1 LNHQDITLCLTIGKR
16 PELLRQTLN
25 SLLSK
30 TQFKAIIAIN
40 DFRDDETNKV
50 FKELC
55 PEGLLINLPTQVG
68 HHKAVDEMYSKVETP
83 YIFHCEDDWYFDQ
96 SFDFEKYINILNQ
109 NQNAT
114 QLCFRKVT
122 DFPFSKEE
130 KSKIQYIKSEPLNLV
145 RLDSLHDQWHGFTF
159 NPHLASIK
167 LWKSLP
173 KGFSEFK
180 KERHVSRWLR
190 AQNLYT
196 LFLEEGIC
204 HHIGD
209 DDSVANAS
217 KKSWFAKWKGKIF
230 G

>member
-1 LNHQDITLCLTIGKR
+1 LNTQDITLCLTIGKR

-30 TQFKAIIAIN
+30 AQFKQIIAIN
-40 DFRDDETNKV
+40 DFRDEETNLV

-55 PEGLLINLPTQVG
+55 PEGLLISLQNQVG
-68 HHKAVDEMYSKVETP
+68 HHKAVDEMYSKVETA

-96 SFDFEKYINILNQ
+96 SFDFEKYIKILSQ
-109 NQNAT
+109 NKNAT
-114 QLCFRKVT
+114 QLCFRKIN
-122 DFPFSKEE
+122 DFPFSEDE
-130 KSKIQYIKSEPLNLV
+130 KSKIQYIKSEPVNLV
-145 RLDSLHDQWHGFTF
+145 RLDSLHDQWHGYTF
-159 NPHLASIK
+159 NPHLASTE
-167 LWKSLP
+167 LWKSFP

-180 KERHVSRWLR
+180 KERHISRQLR
-190 AQNLYT
+190 AKNLYT
-196 LFLEEGIC
+196 LFLEDGIC

-209 DDSVANAS
+209 DNSVANAS